1 VAGVQLLDLDDRFR
15 RMLNLPRTMRG
26 ALVANVAVGS
36 PADLAGLRPG
46 NVILEANREPIESA
60 AAFARAYNERGGGI
74 TKECGEEIA
83 IVACL
88 R

>member
-1 VAGVQLLDLDDRFR
+1 
-15 RMLNLPRTMRG
+15 MRYSTVPVI
-26 ALVANVAVGS
+26 ATGS

-46 NVILEANREPIESA
+46 NVILEANREAIESA

-74 TKECGEEIA
+74 TVLVHQNG
-83 IVACL
+83 VNLYTVL